1 MILTITFALGHND
14 YIKNHGKHPFQ
25 NCQDFTLT
33 GYVHEYDNVRMTF
46 DFGIEIYTFEKLG
59 LQNVFDLKCYI
70 INFHFT
76 TIVISEFHLGIGY

>member
-1 MILTITFALGHND
+1 MFCLFPIMILTITFALGHND

-59 LQNVFDLKCYI
+59 LQNVLQLF
-70 INFHFT
+70 
-76 TIVISEFHLGIGY
+76 